1 MCDNEKRMKNVW
13 FKFRDGDIS
22 FKNLLNIHKFDANNL
37 NKSIVHVLF
46 HVEMLCWMLCEQS
59 KKSVQCLGSIVPSM
73 YPTIFMYCDHFIARI
88 KHNVVLFK
96 NSHKHEQHCHKHNV
110 LLEAP
115 WQWQCWARPIS
126 CEYRTTPKWIPHLC

>member
-1 MCDNEKRMKNVW
+1 MRNVW
-13 FKFRDGDIS
+13 KMFDS
-22 FKNLLNIHKFDANNL
+22 NLEMAIFHSKIYWIFTNL
-37 NKSIVHVLF
+37 MQIIWINWLF
-46 HVEMLCWMLCEQS
+46 MCCFMWKCYVECCAS
-59 KKSVQCLGSIVPSM
+59 NRKKSVQCLGSIVPSM

-126 CEYRTTPKWIPHLC
+126 CEYQTTPKWIPHLC